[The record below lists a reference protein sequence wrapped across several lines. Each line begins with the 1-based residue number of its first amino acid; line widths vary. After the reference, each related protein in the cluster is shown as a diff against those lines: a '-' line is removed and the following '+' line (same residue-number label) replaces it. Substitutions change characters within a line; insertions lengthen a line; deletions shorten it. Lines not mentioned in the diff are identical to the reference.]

1 MKLYSRISDHETILE
16 LWASSTKHPDSV
28 FYFSDFEI
36 PKGFEGDLSDP
47 IFIYQWLIECASKL
61 TWWFHTRELVDFAN
75 ESFDEFDE
83 NFRKMKKRG
92 LDNK

>member
-16 LWASSTKHPDSV
+16 LWGASTKHPDSV

-36 PKGFEGDLSDP
+36 PKGFESDLSNP
-47 IFIYQWLIECASKL
+47 AFIYQWLIECASKL
-61 TWWFHTRELVDFAN
+61 TWWIHTRALVDFAN
-75 ESFDEFDE
+75 ESFDEFYA
-83 NFRKMKKRG
+83 NSIKVKKR